1 MTKLV
6 DGREKELTHQVHRM
20 MLIRSLDEVKNLTPV
35 LISGVKMYITAK
47 QTSKYKNVYI
57 NITGKAHSKYR
68 MRNNNQS
75 TVPIPV

>member
-35 LISGVKMYITAK
+35 LISAVKMFITAK
-47 QTSKYKNVYI
+47 HTSKF
-57 NITGKAHSKYR
+57 KYD
-68 MRNNNQS
+68 
-75 TVPIPV
+75 TD